1 MNSMSFRSRSIVCAL
16 LILTTLAGCDLLVD
30 ANQRIERG
38 ETLLEKGRYNEAL
51 VELKNALADQPGNA
65 RALLALARTHLQL
78 GQFDAADKAL
88 DEARNTDAEAA
99 RIDGLRADVM
109 LARGNPQALLAALD
123 GGALSLAGDQPRE
136 YRVRALAAMGRC
148 EEAMLLARE
157 ALAAPDATD
166 AVRVSFAECLARRGN
181 TKAAIAELERVL
193 RSDPRNALAQV
204 ALGGVMQ
211 MMGRTRDAEEAWRKA
226 AQVAPGQLGVPQLV
240 VLYSALADAQVARG
254 DLEGL
259 RNSRDAVLESA
270 PGSGLADYLAANV
283 ALLEGKADVAVSSLQ
298 KLLVAN
304 RDFRPARVL
313 LASALLAE
321 GKLEQVRQEVNTL
334 VREAPDAANYK
345 AAGKLVNGLE
355 ASGSQGSGYWV
366 TVAGVHA
373 ALGQPTMARAALE
386 RALAVE
392 PDSRDAL
399 LARAQLD
406 LRAGDS
412 SVAARGAA
420 ELAKRFPDDAGIRRF
435 EADARAAAGD
445 YTGASAALEAASR
458 LEPSGAIAIAAYRVR
473 LRGGLAN
480 PLQPLEQWLA
490 RNPDDRVAR
499 QQYAEALRIAGDNA
513 AAIRELEKV
522 VAQQPD
528 HAGALNNLAWLYH
541 LQRDSR
547 ALATSRRA
555 WERAPRI
562 PEIADTYGWLLV
574 ESGSVAE
581 GIDVLA
587 KADAAA
593 GARQPEIRF
602 HYAAALARRGDRDLA
617 AALLRDLLANGGP
630 FPSESEAAELLRS
643 LGGEQST

>member
-1 MNSMSFRSRSIVCAL
+1 MNSTFSRSRSIVCSL
-16 LILTTLAGCDLLVD
+16 LILTVLAGCDLLVD

-38 ETLLEKGRYNEAL
+38 ETLLDEGRYNEAL
-51 VELKNALADQPGNA
+51 VELKNAIADQPGDA
-65 RALLALARTHLQL
+65 RTLLALARTHLQL

-88 DEARNTDAEAA
+88 NEARATDAEAA
-99 RIDGLRADVM
+99 RIDGLRAEVM
-109 LARGNPQALLAALD
+109 LARGHPQDLLAALD
-123 GGALSLAGDQPRE
+123 GATLSLAGDQPRD

-148 EEAMLLARE
+148 EEAMPLARE
-157 ALAAPDATD
+157 ALADAG
-166 AVRVSFAECLARRGN
+166 AKGVVRVSFAECLARRGN
-181 TKAAIAELERVL
+181 SAAAIAELERVL
-193 RSDPRNALAQV
+193 QSDPRDALAQV
-204 ALGGVMQ
+204 SLGGVMQ
-211 MMGRTRDAEEAWRKA
+211 MLGRTREAEDAWRKA
-226 AQVAPGQLGVPQLV
+226 AQAAPGRLSVPQLV

-254 DLEGL
+254 DLDGL
-259 RNSRDAVLESA
+259 RATRDAVLASA
-270 PGSGLADYLAANV
+270 PGSGLADYLGANV

-313 LASALLAE
+313 LASALLAQ

-355 ASGSQGSGYWV
+355 ASGNQGSGYWV
-366 TVAGVHA
+366 TAAGVHA
-373 ALGQPTMARAALE
+373 ALGQPLMARAALD
-386 RALAVE
+386 RALGME
-392 PDSRDAL
+392 PGSRNAL

-406 LRAGDS
+406 LRMGDTS
-412 SVAARGAA
+412 GAARRAT
-420 ELAKRFPDDAGIRRF
+420 ELAARFPDDAGIRRF

-445 YTGASAALEAASR
+445 FTGAAAALEAASR
-458 LEPSGAIAIAAYRVR
+458 REPSGALAIAAYRVR
-473 LRGGLAN
+473 LRGGLAD

-490 RNPDDRVAR
+490 GNPDDRIAR
-499 QQYAEALRIAGDNA
+499 QQYAEALRMAGDNA
-513 AAIRELEKV
+513 AAVRELEKV

-528 HAGALNNLAWLYH
+528 HVGALNNLAWLYH

-562 PEIADTYGWLLV
+562 PEVADTYGWLLV

-581 GIDVLA
+581 GLDVLA

-593 GARQPEIRF
+593 GSRQPEIRF
-602 HYAAALARRGDRDLA
+602 HYAAALARRGERDRA
-617 AALLRDLLANGGP
+617 AALLRDVLANGGP
-630 FPSESEAAELLRS
+630 FPSEAQAAELLRS